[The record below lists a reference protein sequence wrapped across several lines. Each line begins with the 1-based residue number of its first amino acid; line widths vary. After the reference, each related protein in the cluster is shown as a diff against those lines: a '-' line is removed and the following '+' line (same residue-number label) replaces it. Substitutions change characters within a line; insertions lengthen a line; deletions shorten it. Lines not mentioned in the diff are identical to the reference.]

1 MDAPGGSADCGGL
14 TVDGFARE
22 TAAIRAEVFQETAAR
37 MGVQPAIIE
46 KDCWVC
52 WTIKRAFS
60 LGDRVP
66 GLIFKGGTSLSKAYG
81 LIRRFSED
89 IDLSLDRHD
98 LGFTGERDP
107 ANATSNKTRKALLD
121 ELEACAIEAVGG
133 SVKAALSEAMSEAL
147 GEPVLLETSDDDR
160 QTLIFT
166 YPESLPATAALP
178 YVRSSVRLEFGA
190 RSDHLPAEQRD
201 IFPFVHEQFPDLFS
215 EPGVSVKTLSAART
229 FWEKATI
236 LHMLAHRDAARPL
249 GERMSRHYYDL
260 AQLARSRTRPQALSD
275 LALLE
280 AVALHKSV
288 FFRAAW
294 ANYETARPPTLRL
307 APAPA
312 LAAALRSDYM
322 QMAEMLFD
330 APEPFDAILETIAAL
345 EADINSIEA
354 PPNNIA

>member
-1 MDAPGGSADCGGL
+1 
-14 TVDGFARE
+14 
-22 TAAIRAEVFQETAAR
+22 
-37 MGVQPAIIE
+37 
-46 KDCWVC
+46 
-52 WTIKRAFS
+52 
-60 LGDRVP
+60 
-66 GLIFKGGTSLSKAYG
+66 
-81 LIRRFSED
+81 
-89 IDLSLDRHD
+89 
-98 LGFTGERDP
+98 
-107 ANATSNKTRKALLD
+107 
-121 ELEACAIEAVGG
+121 
-133 SVKAALSEAMSEAL
+133 
-147 GEPVLLETSDDDR
+147 
-160 QTLIFT
+160 
-166 YPESLPATAALP
+166 
-178 YVRSSVRLEFGA
+178 
-190 RSDHLPAEQRD
+190 
-201 IFPFVHEQFPDLFS
+201 
-215 EPGVSVKTLSAART
+215 
-229 FWEKATI
+229 
-236 LHMLAHRDAARPL
+236 
-249 GERMSRHYYDL
+249 MSRHYYDL